1 MIKGEMS
8 AKGGSASGGE
18 TKETFI
24 KCCKLSG
31 KHKKVFIILSTIVLL
46 AIAIISIA
54 AAGWKM
60 HERRD
65 GANFKMGYGAM
76 GSRGGGFYPSPK
88 IDNQFIIPEDAAK
101 SGELAI
107 MVNDLEAA
115 KKVVSTVAAK
125 NGGNIYSTAIS
136 YTGSKLK
143 NGSIVVQVPVEKF
156 DVTFAN
162 LKTVGSKIIKESTQ
176 QIAPRNAYIMPMA
189 AAQEKVAADQ
199 DVVSSDSAISS
210 VEPMIYPAPQ
220 QVSQNKGYIRVV
232 FADYGKSNIA
242 GNIVN
247 DNNFL
252 QGSRG
257 LWVALGAKILL
268 LLVLFVLLIV
278 MLKRIFRN
286 LRAARAA
293 KKTKT
298 HHVHIASLASTSDRL
313 RESRRVRQMPKSRQR
328 VVRIAKKK

>member
-1 MIKGEMS
+1 M
-8 AKGGSASGGE
+8 E
-18 TKETFI
+18 TKENFI
-24 KCCKLSG
+24 KCCRLDG
-31 KHKKVFIILSTIVLL
+31 KHKKVFVVLITVIFL
-46 AIAIISIA
+46 AIAVLSIA

-60 HERRD
+60 HERRSGINFGIGSD
-65 GANFKMGYGAM
+65 GSGMMN
-76 GSRGGGFYPSPK
+76 RGGGFYPSPK

-189 AAQEKVAADQ
+189 AQEKVVADQ
-199 DVVSSDSAISS
+199 DSVSSDSATSS
-210 VEPMIYPAPQ
+210 IEPMIYPAPQ
-220 QVSQNKGYIRVV
+220 QVSQNKGYIRVI

-242 GNIVN
+242 GNIAN

-298 HHVHIASLASTSDRL
+298 HHVHI
-313 RESRRVRQMPKSRQR
+313 VRQMPKTQKR

>member
-1 MIKGEMS
+1 M
-8 AKGGSASGGE
+8 E
-18 TKETFI
+18 TKENFI
-24 KCCKLSG
+24 KCCRLDG
-31 KHKKVFIILSTIVLL
+31 KHKKVFVILISVIFL
-46 AIAIISIA
+46 AIAVLSIA

-60 HERRD
+60 HERRSGINFGIGYD
-65 GANFKMGYGAM
+65 GSGMMN
-76 GSRGGGFYPSPK
+76 RGGGFYSSPK

-115 KKVVSTVAAK
+115 KKVVSAVATK

-143 NGSIVVQVPVEKF
+143 NGSIVVQIPVEKF

-189 AAQEKVAADQ
+189 AAQEKIVADQ
-199 DVVSSDSAISS
+199 DAVSPDSATSS
-210 VEPMIYPAPQ
+210 IEPMIYPAPQ
-220 QVSQNKGYIRVV
+220 QVSQNKGYIRVI

-242 GNIVN
+242 GNIAN

-257 LWVALGAKILL
+257 LWVALGAKLLL

-293 KKTKT
+293 KKAKTTT
-298 HHVHIASLASTSDRL
+298 HHVHI
-313 RESRRVRQMPKSRQR
+313 VRQMPKTRQR

>member
-1 MIKGEMS
+1 M
-8 AKGGSASGGE
+8 E

-24 KCCKLSG
+24 KCCKLDG
-31 KHKKVFIILSTIVLL
+31 KHKKVFVILISVIFL
-46 AIAIISIA
+46 AIAVLSIA

-60 HERRD
+60 HERRGDVNLGIKYD
-65 GANFKMGYGAM
+65 GSGMMN
-76 GSRGGGFYPSPK
+76 RGGVVYPSPR
-88 IDNQFIIPEDAAK
+88 IENQFIIPEDAAK

-107 MVNDLEAA
+107 MVSDLEAA
-115 KKVVSTVAAK
+115 KKVVSAVATK
-125 NGGNIYSTAIS
+125 NGGVVYSTAIS
-136 YTGSKLK
+136 YSGSKLK
-143 NGSIVVQVPVEKF
+143 NGSIVVQIPVEKF
-156 DVTFAN
+156 DATFAN

-189 AAQEKVAADQ
+189 AQEKVVADQ
-199 DVVSSDSAISS
+199 DSVSSDSATSS
-210 VEPMIYPAPQ
+210 IEPMIYPAPQ
-220 QVSQNKGYIRVV
+220 QVSQNKGYIRVI

-242 GNIVN
+242 GNIAN

-286 LRAARAA
+286 LRAARVA
-293 KKTKT
+293 KKAKTTT
-298 HHVHIASLASTSDRL
+298 HHVHI
-313 RESRRVRQMPKSRQR
+313 VRQMPKTRQR